1 MNEVFAILKQKKL
14 QFFFLF
20 YLLMLLPI
28 LCPIAQN
35 ISIWDKIAIFVVCGT
50 LFIAISILSIFIS
63 SKLEKILYSLM
74 LVVSIIPGAIYL
86 AYLLFA
92 HVLLEQNSVTSLF
105 ETNPEESKEFVAYY
119 LSIWV
124 IVGVLIYAA
133 IPIIMICKMKSFK
146 PLNIKDYKLLFITS
160 IVVIISINSFNKL
173 SRSVY
178 FINMYKTYVW
188 YKLRVHHEVNAV
200 KERQNLPFNVTLLHQ
215 DSIPQTIVV
224 VVGESL
230 NKHHMSLYDY
240 SRNTNPLLSERG
252 KDIVVYKDIVS
263 PQVHT
268 IPVMRSI
275 LSMVEKDHPEYFT
288 DRPSLFELFNRAGFN
303 TYLISNQEFS
313 DSYKSSYD
321 ILLSL
326 AKNKY
331 NLAPYKQH
339 DDVVLDKFNQILKS
353 DSINNKLIFIHLI
366 GNHMA
371 YEFRYPKDY
380 IVFDNEKDR
389 VTKEKPF
396 RNKLAIKTID
406 KYDNSVLFNDFI
418 INSII
423 TSLEKEKNQK
433 TAMIYLSDHGEEL
446 YDYREF
452 AGHAYEK
459 VSPPMCEVPFIV
471 WLSPNYKRNRTD
483 LIFDTTRPYS
493 TCDFIY
499 SLSDLTGLKYEGYD
513 DSRSLFSTQ
522 FKPEQRYVG
531 DKKYEWVKERFKE

>member
-230 NKHHMSLYDY
+230 NKHHMSLYGY

-252 KDIVVYKDIVS
+252 NDIVVYKDIVS

-513 DSRSLFSTQ
+513 DSRSLFSTH

>member
-230 NKHHMSLYDY
+230 NKHHMSLYGY

-252 KDIVVYKDIVS
+252 NDIVVYKDIVS

-288 DRPSLFELFNRAGFN
+288 DRPSLFELFNRARFN

-513 DSRSLFSTQ
+513 DSRSLFSTH

>member
-1 MNEVFAILKQKKL
+1 
-14 QFFFLF
+14 
-20 YLLMLLPI
+20 
-28 LCPIAQN
+28 
-35 ISIWDKIAIFVVCGT
+35 
-50 LFIAISILSIFIS
+50 
-63 SKLEKILYSLM
+63 M

-230 NKHHMSLYDY
+230 NKHHMSLYGY

-252 KDIVVYKDIVS
+252 NDIVVYKDIVS

-423 TSLEKEKNQK
+423 ISLEKEKNQK

>member
-230 NKHHMSLYDY
+230 NKHHMSLYGY

-252 KDIVVYKDIVS
+252 NDIVVYKDIVS

>member
-230 NKHHMSLYDY
+230 NKHHMSLYGY

-252 KDIVVYKDIVS
+252 NDIVVYKDIVS

-471 WLSPNYKRNRTD
+471 WLSTNYKRNRTD

>member
-160 IVVIISINSFNKL
+160 IIVIISINSFNKL

-230 NKHHMSLYDY
+230 NKHHMSLYGY

-252 KDIVVYKDIVS
+252 NDIVVYKDIVS